1 MNHAKTNS
9 SKQVQL
15 SGEITKS
22 KPKRPLSAF
31 NLFYRFKRQK
41 VVEALAVRPNAGK
54 DALSSLITA
63 PAGLEYYSPREQEI
77 ITPQM
82 LSFLRR
88 ETIRKDLK
96 HNLEPKNTK
105 ARVHRRDE
113 SAINGALSFVE
124 LGKWM
129 NFSWKNCDR
138 FAKSVF
144 DELADEGRNR
154 YRLRLQ
160 EYNAKVACMNPG
172 EAEAAP
178 RKKLATTKQLPLK
191 KNISAKSLA
200 LFPMKGDRSFGGS
213 VTNETAEAMV
223 QLSKPVTNETAEA
236 MVQLSKPVT
245 NETAEAMVQLSKP
258 VTNETAEAMVQLSK
272 PDASNGYNRCSLP
285 ATKANRAP
293 APTLLDLLSFKK
305 SPYGQSPRALP
316 SSTTLSA
323 LPSALNDSTPQQILP
338 TIFPN
343 SQNEAQERLMLR
355 VRELERHLAGQRIRA
370 RIRELEEQMTRQ
382 NARDRM
388 FKSMLNNLVSQ
399 NKSVAAI
406 PPRPN
411 SSFME
416 DGLWS
421 LVSASMIHPSV
432 QASERTSMLSR
443 IVERHHEAMPS
454 KRPSPEAMPSK
465 RPSSEIMALL
475 KKSAEGFYEQPAK
488 KQRLG

>member
-213 VTNETAEAMV
+213 
-223 QLSKPVTNETAEA
+223 
-236 MVQLSKPVT
+236 VT

>member
-213 VTNETAEAMV
+213 
-223 QLSKPVTNETAEA
+223 
-236 MVQLSKPVT
+236 
-245 NETAEAMVQLSKP
+245 